1 MRLRRLPM
9 RLRRLRLAPLRRLWR
24 LRRLRRLLLVLG
36 AVPPLLR
43 RNHVPTTLTD
53 ISGHGRVLLD
63 PARSAFPAALGAA
76 AANYVDK
83 CRRAS

>member
-9 RLRRLRLAPLRRLWR
+9 RLRRLRLAR
-24 LRRLRRLLLVLG
+24 LRRLRWMRRLRPVLLVLG
-36 AVPPLLR
+36 TVPSLLR

-63 PARSAFPAALGAA
+63 PARSAFAAARDAA
-76 AANYVDK
+76 AADCVDK